1 MKYNEV
7 SDTLSHAGRLDSI
20 IVAQCPIISGTMYAV
35 RFAQEYDGDCF
46 EWENNI
52 YAVRYDTQNELNS
65 GNKFLF
71 DYNLAIPINL
81 NQKVTLGQQNQLI

>member
-1 MKYNEV
+1 MTV
-7 SDTLSHAGRLDSI
+7 TASDGKTI
-20 IVAQCPIISGTMYAV
+20 FI
-35 RFAQEYDGDCF
+35 
-46 EWENNI
+46 
-52 YAVRYDTQNELNS
+52 AVRYDTQNELNS

>member
-46 EWENNI
+46 GWENNI
-52 YAVRYDTQNELNS
+52 YAIRYDTQNELNS